1 MTNEEM
7 GQSSL
12 LTAEYSLKQAKAA
25 HADGI
30 WHLAVRRCQESVE
43 MALKATLRLVGL
55 EVPRVHAVGFFL
67 RENKAMFPEWFQ
79 PHLDRLA
86 QVSRSL
92 RKDRE
97 VSLYGD
103 EALSL
108 PPEKVFS
115 NVDGDEALEEGA
127 VVFELAERLFEEFLE
142 TEDNEGSRSDS
153 ET

>member
-1 MTNEEM
+1 MV
-7 GQSSL
+7 S
-12 LTAEYSLKQAKAA
+12 
-25 HADGI
+25 GI
-30 WHLAVRRCQESVE
+30 WVRRCQEGVE
-43 MALKATLRLVGL
+43 MALKAALRLVGL
-55 EVPRVHAVGFFL
+55 EVPKVHDVGFFL

-79 PHLDRLA
+79 PHLDQLA
-86 QVSRSL
+86 HISRSL

-115 NVDGDEALEEGA
+115 KVDADEALEEA
-127 VVFELAERLFEEFLE
+127 ALVFELAERLFEEFPE
-142 TEDNEGSRSDS
+142 VEAKDRSDS